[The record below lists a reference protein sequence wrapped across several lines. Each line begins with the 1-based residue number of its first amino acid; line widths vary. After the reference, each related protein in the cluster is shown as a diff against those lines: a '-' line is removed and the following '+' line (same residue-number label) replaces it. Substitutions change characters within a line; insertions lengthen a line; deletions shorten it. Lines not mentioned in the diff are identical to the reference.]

1 MNDVAATASVDEAMA
16 EAEAL
21 APDPVAETSIQDISE
36 MLKHKSKTGDIGI
49 AILKIDRS
57 YQRVPKM
64 ALVDE
69 LSREWNVIAAE
80 MILVS
85 DRGEREWGKEEPLW
99 DGRYF
104 IVSGQHRVMAARK
117 RGLTK
122 IHARIIDL
130 SGEKEPRKL
139 EAHYRRLANRRL
151 QDRAVDVF
159 RTRVVEGDE
168 DAVAIVKILDKFDV
182 EINYTPEKDKGLNN
196 ISTIEQVYARDQGST
211 LTETLELIKAVYG
224 DIRPQTA
231 GAEMLKGFAWFIGQH
246 SLDVDQ
252 RRMIEKLQTL
262 TPSQLKGRAAQMRAT
277 MGKSTWANI
286 YIVLVDLYNEKLT
299 PRNQLQL
306 NFKGATSQDHTT
318 GGNRHPHGNTGG

>member
-1 MNDVAATASVDEAMA
+1 MNDAAVTDVDAAMA

-21 APDPVAETSIQDISE
+21 EPDAVAETSIQDISE
-36 MLKHKSKTGDIGI
+36 MLKHRSKTGDIGI
-49 AILKIDRS
+49 ALLKIDRT

-64 ALVDE
+64 GLVDE
-69 LSREWNVIAAE
+69 LARDWNVIAAE

-85 DRGEREWGKEEPLW
+85 DRGERDWGKEEPLW
-99 DGRYF
+99 EGRYF

-130 SGEKEPRKL
+130 AGEQEPRKL

-159 RTRVVEGDE
+159 KTRVVEGDP
-168 DAVAIVKILDKFDV
+168 DAVAVVKILNRFDV
-182 EINYTPEKDKGLNN
+182 QINYTPEKDKGLNN
-196 ISTIEQVYARDQGST
+196 VSTVEQVYARDQGST

-224 DIRPQTA
+224 EVKPQTA

-246 SLDVDQ
+246 SLEVDQ

-306 NFKGATSQDHTT
+306 NFKGSTSQDHTT
-318 GGNRHPHGNTGG
+318 GSAKHPHGNTSG